1 MLHAV
6 NVIYFLIINNDL
18 KKANLVEKFSIN
30 LKIYNLSHYA
40 YDYDYVFANNLYP
53 DVIAQTMDAEVPK

>member
-6 NVIYFLIINNDL
+6 NVIYFLIINNGL

-40 YDYDYVFANNLYP
+40 YDRVSVNNLYP
-53 DVIAQTMDAEVPK
+53 DVIAQTMDAEVPR

>member
-6 NVIYFLIINNDL
+6 NVIYFLIINNGL

-40 YDYDYVFANNLYP
+40 YDYVFANNLYL